1 MFFWFIG
8 GSCAIV
14 WVVFHST
21 RLDYRLLAVG
31 AILPVGDLISGRD
44 LYLHTLAAPIVV
56 LGVVMVATRSS
67 RVVRRRWL
75 CIPIG
80 MFCHLV
86 LDGVWTRNEL
96 FWWPGFGLGLPH
108 EPSLVAARGI
118 GVDLALELVGMAIL
132 VWAWQRFE
140 LSDPARRERLLRTGT
155 LDPALARGPEA
166 GM

>member
-1 MFFWFIG
+1 MFLWFIG
-8 GSCAIV
+8 GSIAIV

-31 AILPVGDLISGRD
+31 AVVPVADLVSGRD
-44 LYLHTLAAPIVV
+44 LYLHTLIAPIV
-56 LGVVMVATRSS
+56 LLTAVMLLTRSS
-67 RVVRRRWL
+67 RIRRRRWL
-75 CIPIG
+75 SVPIG

-96 FWWPGFGLGLPH
+96 FWWPAFGAGLPH

-118 GVDLALELVGMAIL
+118 GVDIALELVGLGVLI
-132 VWAWQRFE
+132 WAYRRFE
-140 LSDPARRERLLRTGT
+140 LSDPVRRERLVTTGT
-155 LDPALARGPEA
+155 FDPALARGPEA